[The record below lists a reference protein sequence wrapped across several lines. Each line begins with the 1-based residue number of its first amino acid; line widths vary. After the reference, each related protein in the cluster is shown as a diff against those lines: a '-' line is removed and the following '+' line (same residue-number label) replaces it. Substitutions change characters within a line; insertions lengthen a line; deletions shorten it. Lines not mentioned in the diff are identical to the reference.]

1 MSNEMLLEH
10 IEEYEIKAKIKRNP
24 VKIALQRSQDVANFA
39 KSIIGDDLE
48 IAENFIIIMLN
59 TSLNIISWKKISTG
73 GTRETIVDLKLI
85 GAYALK
91 TLAQSVIFVH
101 NHPGGKTTPSQSDIN
116 LTKKIENMLS
126 FHDVIVNDHVI
137 VTKDN
142 HFSFADE
149 GLL

>member
-1 MSNEMLLEH
+1 MLLEH

-101 NHPGGKTTPSQSDIN
+101 NHPGGKTIPSQSDIN